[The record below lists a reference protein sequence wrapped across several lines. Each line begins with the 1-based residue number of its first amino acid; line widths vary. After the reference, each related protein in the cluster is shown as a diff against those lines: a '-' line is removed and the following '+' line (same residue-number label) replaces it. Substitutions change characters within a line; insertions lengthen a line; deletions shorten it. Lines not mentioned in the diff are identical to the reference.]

1 MTIFKES
8 KTILFLS
15 IPLIIG
21 QLGQMLLGLV
31 DSVMIAR
38 VGVTELAA
46 LTLANSIFFV
56 PFVFGMG
63 ILTCISVRTSTARG
77 RNDTTGARSVCRNGV
92 YIGLILGIIIFTLAM
107 LSSDLLEFLKQ
118 DPDVVRKSRTFYI
131 ILMASL
137 IPGLVA
143 VALKNHADALSRIWT
158 AFWIS
163 MAGVLLNVL
172 LNWVFIFG
180 NLGAPALGLE
190 GAGVATLIARCA
202 TVIAMLV
209 WFKIDTSLLD
219 WTPHKWLRKLDLTET
234 KKLIKLGLP
243 SGLQSTTEV
252 GAFVATGLL
261 IGRFGA
267 EALAAQNVA
276 LTFAGLAFMIPLGL
290 SIALTIR
297 VGERIGLGQH
307 NKLKTTFI
315 SGWLITLVFSCVTAA
330 ILLTF
335 RHELASSFVKD
346 APVVIS
352 LATSFLV
359 VAGIFQLVDCQQV
372 ASIGMLRGLEDTTIP
387 AWMCLFSY
395 WVIGIPT
402 GYYFAFHRGM
412 GPVAIWWGLALG
424 LTVAAILL
432 GIRLWKSL
440 KHEARV

>member
-1 MTIFKES
+1 MTVHKES

-56 PFVFGMG
+56 PFVFGIG

-77 RNDTTGARSVCRNGV
+77 RNDTPSARSVCRNGV
-92 YIGLILGIIIFTLAM
+92 YISLIWGVFIFILA
-107 LSSDLLEFLKQ
+107 LIGSDLLENLKQ
-118 DPDVVRKSRTFYI
+118 DPLVVKRSRTFFI
-131 ILMASL
+131 LLMASL

-163 MAGVLLNVL
+163 IAGVLLNAL
-172 LNWVFIFG
+172 LNWIFIFG
-180 NLGAPALGLE
+180 NLDTPALGLE
-190 GAGVATLIARCA
+190 GAGIATLIARSV

-219 WTPHKWLRKLDLTET
+219 WTPHNWLKKLDLTEI
-234 KKLIKLGLP
+234 KRLIRLGLP
-243 SGLQSTTEV
+243 SGLQSITEV

-276 LTFAGLAFMIPLGL
+276 LTFAGIAFMIPLGL

-297 VGERIGLGQH
+297 VGERIGLGQY

-315 SGWLITLVFSCVTAA
+315 SGWLITLIFSCITAV
-330 ILLTF
+330 ILLIF
-335 RHELASSFVKD
+335 RNELASSFVKD

-359 VAGIFQLVDCQQV
+359 VAGIFQLVDCQQI
-372 ASIGMLRGLEDTTIP
+372 ASIGMLRGLEDTTMP

-402 GYYFAFHRGM
+402 GYYFAFHREM

-424 LTVAAILL
+424 LAVASVLL
-432 GIRLWKSL
+432 GIRLWRSL
-440 KHEARV
+440 KLEEPA